1 MKKVTV
7 FGGGTGLSFLLKGL
21 KEFPIDLRAIVSV
34 CDDGRSTGKLRK
46 EFNIPAMGDIRK
58 VIVSLAETEPLMGQ
72 ILNYRFK
79 TNNDLNEHTVGNL
92 LLTASSQITGNFS
105 DGIKSISNVLNLK
118 GKVIPFSEDNI
129 TLMGEMED
137 GSVVEGESEITE
149 SPLSIRKVF
158 YKNSPKVCDEV
169 IESINESDLII
180 FSMGSLFTS
189 IIPNLLSKKVIKAI
203 DNSKAKIMY
212 VCNMMSQPGE
222 TDKFKVSDHINTI
235 NTYLGKRK
243 IDVVIANNGK
253 IEKSIAK
260 KYASLEQKD
269 QILLDE
275 KNIDCEIIKDNYFVI
290 EDNYIRHNVLKLSL
304 AIYTYLLTIE

>member
-1 MKKVTV
+1 
-7 FGGGTGLSFLLKGL
+7 
-21 KEFPIDLRAIVSV
+21 
-34 CDDGRSTGKLRK
+34 
-46 EFNIPAMGDIRK
+46 
-58 VIVSLAETEPLMGQ
+58 
-72 ILNYRFK
+72 
-79 TNNDLNEHTVGNL
+79 
-92 LLTASSQITGNFS
+92 
-105 DGIKSISNVLNLK
+105 
-118 GKVIPFSEDNI
+118 
-129 TLMGEMED
+129 
-137 GSVVEGESEITE
+137 
-149 SPLSIRKVF
+149 
-158 YKNSPKVCDEV
+158 
-169 IESINESDLII
+169 
-180 FSMGSLFTS
+180 MGSLFTS

-222 TDKFKVSDHINTI
+222 TDRFKVSDHINTI